1 MFFPLQQIFPQKLKN
16 QKQGWNYHH
25 QFQKKGLK
33 HILLP
38 ASSARFLKA
47 AKSSWWLAF
56 WFRLSLSSLYNFPCH
71 LVQCF
76 FLNAHIQVYEKKQ
89 QQQLKHLLVVK
100 KFFHPKSKP
109 RKKLVHQKAWDSHR
123 MTRIKKSTR
132 KNRFRRPQK
141 IQKPRFYSYV
151 PFDDSV
157 FFNKNNKEIPTKKK
171 IIPFF
176 SFVYS

>member
-1 MFFPLQQIFPQKLKN
+1 MKSPMTCFFLSNKYFHKN
-16 QKQGWNYHH
+16 WKIKNKDETTTTNSK
-25 QFQKKGLK
+25 KKGLK

-132 KNRFRRPQK
+132 KNRFRRPPK
-141 IQKPRFYSYV
+141 NTKT
-151 PFDDSV
+151 PFLQLC
-157 FFNKNNKEIPTKKK
+157 TLWW
-171 IIPFF
+171 F
-176 SFVYS
+176 SFF

>member
-1 MFFPLQQIFPQKLKN
+1 MGRMKPPIP
-16 QKQGWNYHH
+16 
-25 QFQKKGLK
+25 KKGLK

-47 AKSSWWLAF
+47 AKSPDDWPSDFA
-56 WFRLSLSSLYNFPCH
+56 SPYHLYIIF
-71 LVQCF
+71 LVILFSVF

-132 KNRFRRPQK
+132 KNRFRRPPK
-141 IQKPRFYSYV
+141 NTKTPFYSYV

-157 FFNKNNKEIPTKKK
+157 FFNKNNKNESI
-171 IIPFF
+171 
-176 SFVYS
+176 